1 MEAINRPLS
10 VEEIDFRIQ
19 SINNG
24 KYATILAYKDARVD
38 MNRLDEAFGVFGW
51 KREHTRDNKNCII
64 SIWDA
69 ENKHWVSKEDTGTES
84 NTEQA
89 KGLASDSFK
98 RAGFNIGIGRELY
111 DYPVISIRL
120 NDDEVTKVGD
130 KYRQSYNLKLK
141 DWTWESKFEDSK
153 IVFLKATDDKGKG
166 RYLWSIGNKAKPIQ
180 SKTESLLAMDAAAL
194 AGAIKF
200 VAGGGD
206 ISKINT
212 KYKMSKAQELQIKS
226 AVKNG

>member
-1 MEAINRPLS
+1 
-10 VEEIDFRIQ
+10 
-19 SINNG
+19 
-24 KYATILAYKDARVD
+24 

>member
-1 MEAINRPLS
+1 MEAIKRPLS
-10 VEEIDFRIQ
+10 IEEIDFRIQ

-38 MNRLDEAFGVFGW
+38 MNRLDEAFGIFGW

-98 RAGFNIGIGRELY
+98 RAGFNVGIGRELY
-111 DYPVISIRL
+111 DYPIISIRL

-141 DWTWESKFEDSK
+141 DWTWESRFEGSK
-153 IVFLKATDDKGKG
+153 IAFLKAVDEKG
-166 RYLWSIGNKAKPIQ
+166 RERYVWSIDNKAKLTQEDPASLFPELKRLFQEKADKISADHFPAIEKTVNEKITANY
-180 SKTESLLAMDAAAL
+180 SKVLNHLKTL
-194 AGAIKF
+194 
-200 VAGGGD
+200 
-206 ISKINT
+206 
-212 KYKMSKAQELQIKS
+212 
-226 AVKNG
+226 